1 MFGWLLLLLLFLFDC
16 GFLTLVIFGTYET
29 LLFLK
34 WLPSMVNSMIL
45 QHSAQYW
52 YLCFQNKSTLLCPVK
67 FWNKLLG
74 NKTNIL
80 TSSAGHI
87 LYCDYFAYRKMTWK
101 EYAQQNNSKHLK
113 ISLELFVCTFP
124 AIFNSSVRTKETPH
138 NFIWTYFIP
147 LLRDNL
153 LIITL

>member
-1 MFGWLLLLLLFLFDC
+1 MFGWLLLLLFLFDC
-16 GFLTLVIFGTYET
+16 GFLTLVTFGTYET

-34 WLPSMVNSMIL
+34 WLPSMVTSMIL
-45 QHSAQYW
+45 QYSAQY
-52 YLCFQNKSTLLCPVK
+52 LCFKNKSTLLCPVK
-67 FWNKLLG
+67 FWNKLLD
-74 NKTNIL
+74 NKINTL

-87 LYCDYFAYRKMTWK
+87 LHCNYFAYSKMTWK
-101 EYAQQNNSKHLK
+101 EYVQQNNSKHLQ